1 MFSSQSI
8 RAQFTTPTLV
18 MMAVG
23 IAINIAV
30 GHTTQNIIK
39 FPSLYLD
46 SIGTVLVGALAGPW
60 AGLATGVLANVI
72 WGLVLGIPS
81 IIPFAITA
89 AFIGFLAGVF
99 GRRGWF
105 ASSGSPRTA
114 GLAAVGGV
122 ITGVVAAIIS
132 APIAYYVFGG
142 TTGGG
147 TDALVAIFRSM
158 TDNIFLAVQL
168 QGFASDPVDKL
179 VTYLVAFA
187 ILLAVPTSV
196 KTIFPQGEKTV

>member
-46 SIGTVLVGALAGPW
+46 SIGTVLAGALAGPW

-99 GRRGWF
+99 GMRGWF

-122 ITGVVAAIIS
+122 ITGVVAAIVS

-168 QGFASDPVDKL
+168 QGLASDPVDKL